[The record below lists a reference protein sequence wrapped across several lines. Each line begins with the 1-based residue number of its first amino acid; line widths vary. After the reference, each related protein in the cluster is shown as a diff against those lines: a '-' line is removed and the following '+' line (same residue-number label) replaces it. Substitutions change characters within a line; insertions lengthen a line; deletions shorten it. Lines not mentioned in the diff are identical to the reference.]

1 MPSAMIFAHRH
12 RAAAAVAAAL
22 SWSCVTPPRPTP
34 EAVARAA
41 NPHAIVEGRVLDREG
56 RAVAGILV
64 RALPRGKDIEWS
76 PPAVTDSEGRFRLSL
91 VAPAEYGFL
100 LLWKGRTVVTRDE
113 RDPARLRLAVEP
125 AERREGIELLFLRD
139 EWNAVP

>member
-1 MPSAMIFAHRH
+1 VIFAQRH
-12 RAAAAVAAAL
+12 RAAAAAIAAVL
-22 SWSCVTPPRPTP
+22 CGCVTPPRPTP

-41 NPHAIVEGRVLDREG
+41 NPHAIVEGRVRDREG

-76 PPAVTDSEGRFRLSL
+76 PAAITDSEGRFRLSL

-100 LLWKGRTVVTRDE
+100 LLWQGRTVITREED
-113 RDPARLRLAVEP
+113 DPARMRVAVAPGEH
-125 AERREGIELLFLRD
+125 REGIDLLFLRD
-139 EWNAVP
+139 EWNAIP